1 MLSGGFRNF
10 SQGVTQSNKK
20 KNLYIDDNLGI
31 FPKVLHNLIK
41 RKIYIL
47 MTITKKKKNTQIH
60 KVLQH
65 KTCGVQLWLLLVL
78 LNRDERR

>member
-1 MLSGGFRNF
+1 MDLLLWTVVVMLSGGFRNF

-47 MTITKKKKNTQIH
+47 ITITKKKKKHANS
-60 KVLQH
+60 
-65 KTCGVQLWLLLVL
+65 
-78 LNRDERR
+78 